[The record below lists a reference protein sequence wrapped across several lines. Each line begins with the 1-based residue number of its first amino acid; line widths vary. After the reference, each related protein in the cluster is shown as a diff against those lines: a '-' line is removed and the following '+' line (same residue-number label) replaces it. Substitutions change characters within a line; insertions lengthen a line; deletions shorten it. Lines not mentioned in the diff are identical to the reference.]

1 MRRMVANMVAVVRAP
16 ASLAVTAMIASAQR
30 YMLPLPDEAAVRS
43 RQGTRGR
50 PPPGHLI
57 RRLPRRERS
66 NSEIHNQKHA
76 AMKTLT
82 ALEDH
87 LCQESLLLLACAGA
101 PGTRHSNH
109 TSRQDVLCAIY
120 DGAGHQTSRLPNQT
134 SQEVL

>member
-50 PPPGHLI
+50 PPSGHLI

-66 NSEIHNQKHA
+66 NSQSEARGDENINCPGRSSSLPGI
-76 AMKTLT
+76 TPST
-82 ALEDH
+82 G
-87 LCQESLLLLACAGA
+87 LCRRAGHQTFQ
-101 PGTRHSNH
+101 PHIT
-109 TSRQDVLCAIY
+109 RQDVLCAIY